1 MASNPLA
8 NAATNTDMKWAFPN
22 LVNPTIIDLSKADG
36 QTWWQFR
43 PDEDV
48 IFIGADAP
56 RTAHKLQTDGG
67 RNIVVLGGEY
77 APTEDSKSAT
87 LHFLNLHGS
96 VHVEGA
102 HIDMSNAAQDGIAV
116 AGASGKAPT
125 VTVQNTI
132 ITGVHGTQAG
142 IHGDV
147 FQTHGTVG
155 DMRFYN
161 VTADT
166 SYQGFFIAPQYNP
179 THGSA
184 DFENVNL
191 SYNGGSGQTYL
202 YWFLDGNHQQAYP
215 VTLKNVYATE
225 RSGQSAEASSVW
237 PKAGMGDLSP
247 VRVGDQITW
256 PGLPYKGSITVGEPA
271 SDFAKPANLGLNF
284 TVTGDGIVRD
294 GNGVVV
300 PAPVPGDDA
309 PAPVPGDK
317 PEPTVPDA
325 EPTPTPTPTPL
336 PPLDSHPESGAPTKW
351 IKATDPDA
359 TMTGTSGNDQI
370 AGVAGA
376 ADKHLEGGKG
386 DDTYIVGD
394 NNDTVIERADEGID
408 TVLSYAPGYVLADN
422 VENLILGG
430 TEAINATGNDLDNRI
445 TGNGADNVIN
455 GGKGD
460 DLLIGGAGNDTFVIA
475 KDEGNDIIADFSAG
489 DVVQLDGFGLTG
501 FADLKL
507 TEKDGN
513 VTVDLEGDQVLTFR
527 GIKAADL
534 SAESFTFAGTSTPPV
549 VVDPVPPVVVDPT
562 PPVTDTDLAPVSRPV
577 SAEPTRTITADGSE
591 TVRGTKGHDRIE
603 GNGDG
608 NVMAG
613 GRGSDTYVVTSYK
626 DKVIEKSGQG
636 LDTVESHI
644 PGFVLPRFVENL
656 TLKGDAMVGIG
667 NSWHNLII
675 GNDQDNILIGVGG
688 NNVLAGGKGADILV
702 GGSGEN
708 TFRFDSVE
716 DAGDIVKDYVAGKD
730 NLDIRGLLAEI
741 GSDSTRPATD
751 GIVELLQDGAH
762 TQVMVNVS
770 ETEQVHLATLEN
782 TDAQLVMATA
792 DHWA

>member
-8 NAATNTDMKWAFPN
+8 SAATNTDMKWAFPN
-22 LVNPTIIDLSKADG
+22 LVNPTIIDLNKAAG

-56 RTAHKLQTDGG
+56 RTAQKLQTDGG

-77 APTEDSKSAT
+77 QPGVDSKSAT

-96 VHVEGA
+96 VHVEGVR
-102 HIDMSNAAQDGIAV
+102 IDSKGSAQDGIAV
-116 AGASGKAPT
+116 AGAGSAQPN

-132 ITGVHGTQAG
+132 ITGIHGTQAG

-147 FQTHGTVG
+147 FQTHGSVG
-155 DMRFYN
+155 HMRFYN

-166 SYQGFFIAPQYNP
+166 SYQGFFIAPQYSPN
-179 THGSA
+179 HKSA

-191 SYNGGSGQTYL
+191 SYNGGSGHTYL
-202 YWFLDGNHQQAYP
+202 YWFLDGSNQTPYP

-237 PKAGMGDLSP
+237 PKAGMGNMSA
-247 VRVGDQITW
+247 VRAGDQITW
-256 PGLPYKGSITVGEPA
+256 PGMPYTGSITVGTPA
-271 SDFAKPANLGLNF
+271 SDFAKPGNLGLNF
-284 TVTGDGIVRD
+284 TIKADGIARD
-294 GNGVVV
+294 GKGVVV
-300 PAPVPGDDA
+300 PAPVPGEKPL
-309 PAPVPGDK
+309 PAPE
-317 PEPTVPDA
+317 PEPET
-325 EPTPTPTPTPL
+325 
-336 PPLDSHPESGAPTKW
+336 HPESGAPTNW
-351 IKATDPDA
+351 IKATDPEA
-359 TMTGTSGNDQI
+359 KMVGTNGNDQI
-370 AGVAGA
+370 AGVPGA

-394 NNDTVIERADEGID
+394 NNDTVIERAGEGND
-408 TVLSYAPGYVLADN
+408 TVLSYAPGYVLAAN

-430 TEAINATGNDLDNRI
+430 TDNINATGNELNNRI
-445 TGNGADNVIN
+445 TGNAGDNLIN

-460 DLLIGGAGNDTFVIA
+460 DLLIGGGGNDTFVIA
-475 KDEGNDIIADFSAG
+475 KGEGNDIIADFNKG
-489 DVVQLDGFGLTG
+489 DVVQLDGFA
-501 FADLKL
+501 FKDFSDLKL
-507 TEKDGN
+507 AEKNGN
-513 VTVDLEGDQVLTFR
+513 VILTLEGGQILTFR

-534 SAESFTFAGTSTPPV
+534 TADSFSFGVPATPPV
-549 VVDPVPPVVVDPT
+549 VTPPVVDPVPPVVDPVPV
-562 PPVTDTDLAPVSRPV
+562 PPAPVPPAIEDKGPVSRPE

-591 TVRGTKGHDRIE
+591 TIRGTKGHDRLE

-608 NVMAG
+608 NIMIG
-613 GRGSDTYVVTSYK
+613 GRGSDTYVVMSNK

-636 LDTVESHI
+636 LDTVESHVL
-644 PGFVLPRFVENL
+644 GYVLPKFVENL
-656 TLKGDAMVGIG
+656 TLKGDAILGIG

-675 GNDQDNILIGVGG
+675 GNDQDNILIGNGG
-688 NNVLAGGKGADILV
+688 NNILVGGKGADILV
-702 GGSGEN
+702 GGKGEN

-716 DAGDIVKDYVAGKD
+716 DAGDIVKDYIAGKD

-741 GSDSTRPATD
+741 GSTSTRPGTD
-751 GIVELLQDGAH
+751 NLVELLQEGAH
-762 TQVMVNVS
+762 TVVMVNVS
-770 ETEQVHLATLEN
+770 EAQQVKLATLEN
-782 TDAQLVMATA
+782 TDANLVMATA